1 MNNKKTAKAIT
12 KRLAQQKR
20 QQITKIVANWKE
32 TKMDQITIAKGK
44 RYKRPI
50 WIVRTTAGKTVTKS
64 HHPITLSIQDVI
76 VRSCEGLNISPNDF
90 LTNEKQTA
98 SVFLR
103 LESQ

>member
-20 QQITKIVANWKE
+20 QLINQIIDNWKE
-32 TKMDQITIAKGK
+32 TKMDQITISKGK
-44 RYKRPI
+44 RYKQPI
-50 WIVRTTAGKTVTKS
+50 WIVRTISGKIVTKS
-64 HHPITLSIQDVI
+64 HHPICLSIQDVI
-76 VRSCEGLNISPNDF
+76 ARSCEGLDISPNDF

-103 LESQ
+103 LES